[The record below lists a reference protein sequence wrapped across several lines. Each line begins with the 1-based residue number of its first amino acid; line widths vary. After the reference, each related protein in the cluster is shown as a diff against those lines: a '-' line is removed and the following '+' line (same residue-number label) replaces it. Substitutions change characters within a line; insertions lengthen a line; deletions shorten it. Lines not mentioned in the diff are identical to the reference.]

1 MKYAITGPKGLIF
14 KIVEELPRNTRR
26 SVEISDADAAIVEA
40 SDDIFYIIDDVLIS
54 RTDIEADLQR
64 AKDIAVLEALES
76 DLNKAKSVVRQRIA
90 EQRYN
95 FEVGGIEVDGLHV
108 RTDRFTV
115 ERIYQARVLAKE
127 NAEFITAWKLSDDS
141 FITLNADSIINIA
154 DSITTHITLSFYKEM
169 DLNSLVDTATT
180 VSELTSIN
188 W

>member
-54 RTDIEADLQR
+54 RTDIEADLQH
-64 AKDIAVLEALES
+64 AKDIAALEALES

-95 FEVGGIEVDGLHV
+95 FEVGGIEVDGLPV

-115 ERIYQARVLAKE
+115 DRIYQARALAKE
-127 NAEFITAWKLSDDS
+127 NAQFNTAWKLGDGS
-141 FITLNADSIINIA
+141 FITLNAESIINIS
-154 DSITTHITLSFYKEM
+154 DSITTHLTLSFTREM
-169 DLNSLVDTATT
+169 DLNLLVDVATS